1 MNFEFYTANRIIF
14 GENSLEKIKEIA
26 PEMGKRALIVLGGGS
41 LRECGVVNRLTRIL
55 REIGI
60 EYFFYEG
67 VDKEPEVETIDDG
80 VNLALDYEVDMVIG
94 MGGGSVVDTGKAI
107 SGLCTNGGSVLS
119 YLEGVGE
126 GKKITKPSL
135 PYIAIPTTSGTGAEV
150 TKNAV
155 IRSAK
160 MKFKK
165 SIRSFHLIPN
175 IAIVDPILT
184 ISLPPYVTAYCG
196 MDALTQLIE
205 PYVSKKSQPFTDA
218 LSIYGIP
225 YIARSLA
232 KAVKDGNDIEARTD
246 MSLGSLLSGCSLA
259 NSGLGAAH
267 GIAASIGAHFGIP
280 HGLACGI
287 MLPYVMEINISS
299 NIEKFAH
306 IGEALT
312 GVRFDDEK
320 KAASAGIE
328 FVRNLS
334 EKVGV
339 PSNLKGYGIEK
350 KDIPALVRGSH
361 GSSMRG
367 NPVDLS
373 DDQIGELIER
383 VI

>member
-14 GENSLEKIKEIA
+14 GENSLDKIREVA

-41 LRECGVVNRLTRIL
+41 LRKCGMVDKLIDIL
-55 REIGI
+55 KGIGI

-67 VDKEPEVETIDDG
+67 IDREPEVETIDNG
-80 VNLALDYEVDMVIG
+80 VKIALDNKVDLVIG

-107 SGLCTNGGSVLS
+107 SGLCTNSGSVLS

-150 TKNAV
+150 TKNTV
-155 IRSAK
+155 IRSGK

-165 SIRSFHLIPN
+165 SIRSFHLIPD
-175 IAIVDPILT
+175 IAIVDPMLT
-184 ISLPPYVTAYCG
+184 LSMPPDVTASCG

-232 KAVKDGNDIEARTD
+232 KAVKDGSDIKSRTD
-246 MSLGSLLSGCSLA
+246 MSLGSLLSGCALA

-267 GIAASIGAHFGIP
+267 GIAASLGAHFGVP

-287 MLPYVMEINISS
+287 MLPYVMEINMPS
-299 NIEKFAH
+299 NIKKFAD

-312 GVRFDDEK
+312 GVRFDDEN
-320 KAASAGIE
+320 KAATAGIE
-328 FVRNLS
+328 FVKSLS
-334 EKVGV
+334 EKIGIPV
-339 PSNLKGYGIEK
+339 NLKGYGIEK
-350 KDIPALVRGSH
+350 KDLPALVRSSH

-367 NPVDLS
+367 NPVELL
-373 DDQIGELIER
+373 DDQIMELLER
-383 VI
+383 LI